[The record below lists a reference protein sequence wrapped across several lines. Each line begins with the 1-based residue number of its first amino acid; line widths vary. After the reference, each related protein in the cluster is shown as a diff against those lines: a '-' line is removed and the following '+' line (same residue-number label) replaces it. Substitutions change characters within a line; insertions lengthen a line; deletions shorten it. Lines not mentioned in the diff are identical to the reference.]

1 MRFLCAPVGS
11 GKTTLL
17 RAYAERTPRTR
28 YVEVARGAMWSTLRG
43 AIGSA
48 RSASHVVLDGLDD
61 ADPAAIDALV
71 AHLLSNV
78 AAFPKLIIAGRAR
91 ALLPVQNLLARGLAV
106 DFGARDLAFQAD
118 EIEAL
123 ADRLGLTYRD
133 DDVAELLHATEGWAI
148 AVGWILREAT
158 YAREG
163 LRGAFERW
171 AERRGH
177 LLLEHVAQ
185 SYTGE
190 ADLRR
195 AFLASLVDEAPPRV
209 LAELDR
215 EGFPIARLRTRLR
228 PYRVLLTLSSSQEH
242 EHDRAAA
249 APKPLVLGLFGRFSC
264 AVGDRQVAF
273 VRRRDQN
280 VLIYVALAPEARV
293 AREELIEM
301 FWPGVPRSVAAQGL
315 RTTLSRLRRALAE
328 AARADAETYLR
339 IDANVALL
347 LDHVQVDAR
356 RFAEHAALG
365 GWDDAR
371 GNVESAHHHFRTA
384 KELYTDR
391 LLASEA
397 VEAPLQRLVQEYE
410 TLFEATLSRLV
421 ELVGWNDDAERRRLA
436 LRLVAM
442 QPSA

>member
-1 MRFLCAPVGS
+1 LEQSILPPGRRALDREVFRPVEIGRARLVQSLADHADMPVRFLCAPVGS

-171 AERRGH
+171 AERR
-177 LLLEHVAQ
+177 
-185 SYTGE
+185 
-190 ADLRR
+190 
-195 AFLASLVDEAPPRV
+195 
-209 LAELDR
+209 
-215 EGFPIARLRTRLR
+215 
-228 PYRVLLTLSSSQEH
+228 
-242 EHDRAAA
+242 DRA
-249 APKPLVLGLFGRFSC
+249 
-264 AVGDRQVAF
+264 
-273 VRRRDQN
+273 
-280 VLIYVALAPEARV
+280 RV
-293 AREELIEM
+293 
-301 FWPGVPRSVAAQGL
+301 PGWS
-315 RTTLSRLRRALAE
+315 
-328 AARADAETYLR
+328 
-339 IDANVALL
+339 
-347 LDHVQVDAR
+347 
-356 RFAEHAALG
+356 
-365 GWDDAR
+365 
-371 GNVESAHHHFRTA
+371 
-384 KELYTDR
+384 
-391 LLASEA
+391 
-397 VEAPLQRLVQEYE
+397 
-410 TLFEATLSRLV
+410 
-421 ELVGWNDDAERRRLA
+421 
-436 LRLVAM
+436 
-442 QPSA
+442 